1 MAHSVLGLHHVTAT
15 VEDAQDDLNFSVATL
30 GQRLVK
36 RTVNFDNPGVF
47 HFYYGNERGT
57 PGTIW
62 TTFPYK
68 DQGVRSGIKGHG
80 QVTATAF
87 SVPARSIDTWS
98 DRLTARGIHV
108 ERAATRFGDDVIRFS
123 DSSGL
128 TFELV
133 SSADDDRTPWVR
145 EDLDA
150 STAIRGLHSVTLTVP
165 SPQETLP
172 FLKRFLGVETIDQA
186 GGRIRV
192 GTGSNAPGRV
202 IDLVS
207 PSDAPPAINGIGTVH
222 HVAFAVSTSEEQ
234 LAIRRD
240 LVGVGWRV
248 TEVRDRQYFQ
258 SIYFREPGGVLLEV
272 ATVLPGFAIDEPVG
286 SLGEALK
293 LPPWEEPYRPRIEAQ
308 LPRIATP
315 I

>member
-15 VEDAQDDLNFSVATL
+15 VDGAQEDLNFTVAGL

-68 DQGVRSGIKGHG
+68 DKGVRAGIKGRG
-80 QVTATAF
+80 QVTSTAF
-87 SVPARSIDTWS
+87 SVPPGSLDGWTN
-98 DRLTARGIHV
+98 RLKDRGIRV
-108 ERAATRFGDDVIRFS
+108 ERANTRFDEEVIRFA

-128 TFELV
+128 TIELV
-133 SSADDDRTPWVR
+133 ASGTDERTPWLHQGVG
-145 EDLDA
+145 A
-150 STAIRGLHSVTLTVP
+150 SMAIRGLHSVTLTVP
-165 SPQETLP
+165 SPNDTLP
-172 FLKRFLGVETIDQA
+172 FLKRFLGVETVAQA

-192 GTGSNAPGRV
+192 GAGSADPGRV

-207 PSDAPPAINGIGTVH
+207 PTDAPPAINGIGTVH
-222 HVAFAVSTSEEQ
+222 HVAFAVATSDEQ
-234 LAIRRD
+234 LAIRRE
-240 LVGVGWRV
+240 LLGIGWRV

-258 SIYFREPGGVLLEV
+258 SIYFREPGGVLFEL
-272 ATVLPGFAIDEPVG
+272 ATNGPGFATDEPMET
-286 SLGEALK
+286 LGETLS
-293 LPPWEEPYRPRIEAQ
+293 LPPFLEGRRAAIEAG
-308 LPRIATP
+308 LAPLKI
-315 I
+315 